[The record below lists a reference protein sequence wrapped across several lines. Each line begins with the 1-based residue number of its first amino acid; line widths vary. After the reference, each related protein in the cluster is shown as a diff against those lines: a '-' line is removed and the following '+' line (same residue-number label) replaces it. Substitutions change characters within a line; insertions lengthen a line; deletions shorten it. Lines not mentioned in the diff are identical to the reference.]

1 MSAPKII
8 TLLLI
13 GMVGGVLIAPAK
25 GSKTRKKLRR
35 LFNDVSDSIQDIIE
49 VFRDTDVEMEN
60 ADNTVAAR

>member
-1 MSAPKII
+1 MSASKVI

-60 ADNTVAAR
+60 AEPVAAR